1 MRGKQM
7 RKRER
12 NGWTLVVFLSSVI
25 LVIGIQTAHS
35 PILDPTKPTQIVKHK
50 ATMKEKRENRAI
62 AKTYARIGFGWSGR
76 EWSCLNS
83 LWTTESRFDNYADNS
98 KSTAYGI
105 AQLLGERSNNPRIQI
120 LRGLRYI
127 DRRYSTPCKAWKF
140 HIKHN
145 YY

>member
-50 ATMKEKRENRAI
+50 ATMKEKRENRLL
-62 AKTYARIGFGWSGR
+62 AKTYASAGWGWR
-76 EWSCLNS
+76 GIQWECLQS
-83 LWTTESRFDNYADNS
+83 LWSAESRFDNYADNS
-98 KSTAYGI
+98 RSSAFGI
-105 AQLLGERSNNPRIQI
+105 AQLLGEKDRRPELQI
-120 LRGLRYI
+120 LHGLKYISQRYG
-127 DRRYSTPCKAWKF
+127 TPCKAWKY
-140 HIKHN
+140 HIRHN
-145 YY
+145 HY